1 MNRSSISDMFT
12 NENAGAKT
20 TVCLHG
26 TGFAGRAL
34 EGHTIARKA
43 PSGASIVSR
52 GELGEMLYR
61 YRYQGEEGLRGKII
75 DRFQGEIALLFET
88 GVRFDLLVMVPP
100 PTDRPDY
107 APVVRLVTEL
117 SLKTSI
123 PSAQFAVKSV
133 LSVTS
138 AGRAVPRRPDRHFV
152 FSSPETI
159 GLFTGKRVLVIDDI
173 YRSGRSLHAFCEFL
187 TKEGKVKSIE
197 VLVGTIVEK

>member
-12 NENAGAKT
+12 KENVGAKT

-26 TGFAGRAL
+26 TCFAGRAL
-34 EGHTIARKA
+34 EGHTVVRKT
-43 PSGASIVSR
+43 PTGASIVGRS
-52 GELGEMLYR
+52 ELGEMLYR
-61 YRYQGEEGLRGKII
+61 YRYQGEDGLRGKII

-107 APVVRLVTEL
+107 ATVVRLVAGL

-133 LSVTS
+133 LPVAA

-159 GLFTGKRVLVIDDI
+159 GVFTGKRVLVIDDI
-173 YRSGRSLHAFCEFL
+173 YRSGRSLHAFCDFL
-187 TKEGKVKSIE
+187 AKEGKARSIE
-197 VLVGTIVEK
+197 VLVGTIVKK

>member
-1 MNRSSISDMFT
+1 MNRSSIPDMFT
-12 NENAGAKT
+12 KENAGAKK

-26 TGFAGRAL
+26 TGFTGRAL
-34 EGHTIARKA
+34 EGHTIIRKT

-52 GELGEMLYR
+52 SELGEILYR
-61 YRYQGEEGLRGKII
+61 YRYQGEDGLRGKII
-75 DRFQGEIALLFET
+75 DRFLGEITVLFQT
-88 GVRFDLLVMVPP
+88 GAQFDLLVMVPP

-107 APVVRLVTEL
+107 TPVVKLVAGL

-133 LSVTS
+133 LPVTS

-159 GLFTGKRVLVIDDI
+159 GVFTGKRILVIDDI
-173 YRSGRSLHAFCEFL
+173 YRSGRSLHAFCDFL